1 MSDSLW
7 PHGLYSPWNSLG
19 QNTGVGSLSLHQGI
33 SPTRGSNPGLPH
45 FGRILYQLSH
55 QESPCK
61 SSFFLVHEKDFNN
74 SISSRNYNNFSS
86 MYSTFWLSHHSD
98 PTISQARAD
107 VRAIWL
113 RHLSPHWSPG
123 LIWLIGLSR
132 QVSPSS
138 LTAPCASLPKL
149 RARSKRT
156 TIPIEEDRSSVK
168 GIRVAALPC

>member
-33 SPTRGSNPGLPH
+33 SPTQGSNPGLPH

-61 SSFFLVHEKDFNN
+61 SSFFPVHEKNFNN
-74 SISSRNYNNFSS
+74 SISSGNYNNFSS
-86 MYSTFWLSHHSD
+86 MYNTFWLSHHSD
-98 PTISQARAD
+98 TTISQARAD

-113 RHLSPHWSPG
+113 RHLSPHWLPG
-123 LIWLIGLSR
+123 LIRLIWLAR
-132 QVSPSS
+132 RVSPSS
-138 LTAPCASLPKL
+138 LPHRSIKLHAP
-149 RARSKRT
+149 SKRT
-156 TIPIEEDRSSVK
+156 AIPIEEDRSSVK
-168 GIRVAALPC
+168 GIQVAALPC